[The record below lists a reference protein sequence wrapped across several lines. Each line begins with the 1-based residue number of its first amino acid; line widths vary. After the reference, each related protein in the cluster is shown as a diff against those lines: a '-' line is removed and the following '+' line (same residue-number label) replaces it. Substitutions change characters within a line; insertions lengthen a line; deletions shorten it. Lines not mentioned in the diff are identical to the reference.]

1 MGPRRPRA
9 PQARRGVVEWV
20 KVLRGEQ
27 RGEQPCVLV
36 SSGFASPPLQDC
48 NHNNLQVAAAAPAAV
63 VQASEGQG
71 RRDGGGEVA
80 DFQRPRASC
89 CVSCSVCSSNS
100 LPFVHALRAL
110 CCCEIPLRPRLLDPS
125 LIGLLLFLLLVDSFF
140 AKYKK
145 NK

>member
-1 MGPRRPRA
+1 
-9 PQARRGVVEWV
+9 
-20 KVLRGEQ
+20 
-27 RGEQPCVLV
+27 
-36 SSGFASPPLQDC
+36 
-48 NHNNLQVAAAAPAAV
+48 

-145 NK
+145 KTDLCSCVVVQHTSLWLSNGLCFNFRGGNFWRLSELLRLCLISISCVLC